1 MLSRTADS
9 LYWLGRYV
17 ERAENTARLLDGTQH
32 LSLLPISLDEQ
43 GNLWRNLFQSPSEI
57 EAFTAK
63 HSAFTDLPVIEFMAL
78 DQENSSSISSCIFA
92 ARENTRSARHVLTTE
107 ISQCI
112 NQTWMDIRGV
122 GMSQVI
128 ERGTQDFLDHVKE
141 RAHLFKG
148 VIYGTMRRGEP
159 FLFWEL
165 GTALERAE
173 NTSRLI
179 MARAEAFHRA
189 NRRDDGF
196 DFYRWGTFLRSAN
209 AYSAYRQLYGDIA
222 PISVADML
230 ILNANIPR
238 SLLSCIDDTTR
249 ILRTLKPEAPC
260 VGMAEQLAAEIRTAR
275 LDQVVRSGL
284 AGFLRDFRERVHT
297 LSDQIRVDF
306 IMVR

>member
-17 ERAENTARLLDGTQH
+17 ERAENTARLLDGTYH
-32 LSLLPISLDEQ
+32 LSLLPISSGEQ
-43 GNLWRNLFQSPSEI
+43 GTLWRNLFQSTNEVD
-57 EAFTAK
+57 AFNEK
-63 HSAFTDLPVIEFMAL
+63 HDAFTDLPTIEFLAL
-78 DQENSSSISSCIFA
+78 DQDNASSIRSCIFA

-112 NQTWMDIRGV
+112 NQTWMDIRNV
-122 GMSQVI
+122 TMPQVI
-128 ERGTQDFLDHVKE
+128 ERGTQDFLDTVKE

-179 MARAEAFHRA
+179 LARADAFHRA
-189 NRRDDGF
+189 SRRDDGF

-209 AYSAYRQLYGDIA
+209 AYSAYRQLYGDIE

-238 SLLSCIDDTTR
+238 SLLSCIEDTTE
-249 ILRTLKPEAPC
+249 ILRTLKREAPC
-260 VGMAEQLAAEIRTAR
+260 VEMAEQLAAEIRTLR
-275 LDQVVRSGL
+275 LDQVIRSGL